1 MIVEMAVDSGDKV
14 AIANIKT
21 EIYHPSSICMC
32 VCMWLHKKDY
42 LVLMKNYT

>member
-21 EIYHPSSICMC
+21 EIYHPNSTSECMYVC
-32 VCMWLHKKDY
+32 VY
-42 LVLMKNYT
+42 VIA

>member
-21 EIYHPSSICMC
+21 EIYHPNSLC
-32 VCMWLHKKDY
+32 VWVY
-42 LVLMKNYT
+42 VIA